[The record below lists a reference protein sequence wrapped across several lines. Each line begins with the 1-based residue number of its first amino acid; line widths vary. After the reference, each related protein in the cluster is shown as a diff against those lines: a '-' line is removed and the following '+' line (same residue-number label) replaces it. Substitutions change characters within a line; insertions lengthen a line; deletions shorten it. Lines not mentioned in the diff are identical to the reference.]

1 MTISR
6 KKHRKSSRKHFKR
19 NKRGGD
25 GFFSGL
31 GDKFKNA
38 TSSLSNLT
46 TAVTGSKTAAL
57 NNMLNTGSYT
67 VGPDEITIV
76 FKDVSDPNEIDK
88 LYLNIQWKDSKTKD
102 LPPDSVM
109 AKYHINKE
117 GLVKLK
123 EYALKSS
130 NKAKD
135 TAILDRL
142 IRDYEK
148 NHSKNIKLSQSKQVS
163 LFDDRIINE
172 LNENT
177 TPENH
182 RNLFNEI
189 LKNGSKDDLIN
200 FDSNTSNII
209 ASGNNSVKQGDYKS
223 PDVDGNTPIMNAA
236 INPSEEIF
244 MYLITE
250 PTIYGKLSFL
260 NNKNNNETLLHIA
273 SKNDNIKI
281 IKKLFEI
288 MDVNRIDS
296 GDVIS
301 YKNMTDYLNKMVN
314 VANNNQ
320 YKPIDIFVD
329 KETYYTFD
337 NKKIDDDIVPVVELF
352 IKNNSNLVKT
362 KQILQNK
369 VNALENEIQ
378 TDTSLVGEE
387 ITERQNKINILNKL
401 LKPITEQE
409 NKIKSNIS
417 KETLDN
423 TEALNYA
430 LGEVNKNRRVKT
442 TLINLWKDGNL
453 ASPNQGYTVLPQN
466 NVSQAELDAFQTAYN
481 QKMEELFNNAQNK
494 VFEGYGVGGYRKKRS
509 TKRVRKYKKNRKHTK
524 RRV

>member
-1 MTISR
+1 MTTSR
-6 KKHRKSSRKHFKR
+6 KKNRKSTRRHFKR

-25 GFFSGL
+25 GILSGL

-57 NNMLNTGSYT
+57 NNMLNSGAYT
-67 VGPDEITIV
+67 VGPSEIDVV
-76 FKDVSDPNEIDK
+76 FKDINEPSEIDK
-88 LYLNIQWKDSKTKD
+88 LYLNIQWKDSITKD

-123 EYALKSS
+123 EYARIST

-142 IRDYEK
+142 IREYDMNHTK
-148 NHSKNIKLSQSKQVS
+148 NKNLSQQKQVS
-163 LFDDRIINE
+163 IFDDRIINE
-172 LNENT
+172 LNQNT

-182 RNLFNEI
+182 RILFNDI
-189 LKNGSKDDLIN
+189 LKNGSKEDLIN
-200 FDSNTSNII
+200 FISNTQNII
-209 ASGNNSVKQGDYKS
+209 ASGNTLVKLDDYKT
-223 PDVDGNTPIMNAA
+223 PDLDGNTPIMNSAS
-236 INPSEEIF
+236 NPSEEIF

-273 SKNDNIKI
+273 SNNNNINI
-281 IKKLFEI
+281 IKKIFEI
-288 MDVNRIDS
+288 MDVNRIDN
-296 GDVIS
+296 GGVIS
-301 YKNMTDYLNKMVN
+301 YKTMSDFLNKMIN
-314 VANNNQ
+314 VSNNEQ
-320 YKPIDIFVD
+320 YKPIDLFVD
-329 KETYYTFD
+329 KEIYYTFD

-362 KQILQNK
+362 KQIIQDKINALQN
-369 VNALENEIQ
+369 EIK
-378 TDTSLVGEE
+378 TDTTLVGEE
-387 ITERQNKINILNKL
+387 ITERENKINILNKL

-423 TEALNYA
+423 SEALNYA
-430 LGEVNKNRRVKT
+430 LGEVNNNRRVQT
-442 TLINLWKDGNL
+442 TLINLWKDGNF
-453 ASPNQGYTVLPQN
+453 ASPNQGYTVLPRN